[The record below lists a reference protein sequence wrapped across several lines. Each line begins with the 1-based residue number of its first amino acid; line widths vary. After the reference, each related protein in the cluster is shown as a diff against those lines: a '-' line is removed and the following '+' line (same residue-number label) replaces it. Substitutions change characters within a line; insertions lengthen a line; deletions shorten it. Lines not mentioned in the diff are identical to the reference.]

1 MHGVILEKSL
11 WIPFGTI
18 QGPIV
23 TTYFCALKII
33 IISIKENICFFHHR
47 EKTAYTLRENGYSP
61 DIFFDF
67 SVGQDLVNSTWR
79 TIYLDQAG
87 LGLSREYLIKG
98 VENERVQHYFEY
110 MKTVRLIIFP

>member
-1 MHGVILEKSL
+1 LCFEDDNNKYKRE
-11 WIPFGTI
+11 
-18 QGPIV
+18 
-23 TTYFCALKII
+23 YF
-33 IISIKENICFFHHR
+33 FFHYR
-47 EKTAYTLRENGYSP
+47 EKTAYSLRENGYSP

-110 MKTVRLIIFP
+110 MKTVSAHQQTKTVWVI

>member
-1 MHGVILEKSL
+1 MCFEDNNNKYKRKYL
-11 WIPFGTI
+11 
-18 QGPIV
+18 
-23 TTYFCALKII
+23 
-33 IISIKENICFFHHR
+33 FFHYR

-110 MKTVRLIIFP
+110 MKTVSAHQQTKTVWVI

>member
-1 MHGVILEKSL
+1 MCFEDDNNKYKRI
-11 WIPFGTI
+11 
-18 QGPIV
+18 
-23 TTYFCALKII
+23 
-33 IISIKENICFFHHR
+33 FFHYR
-47 EKTAYTLRENGYSP
+47 EKTAYILRENGYSP

-98 VENERVQHYFEY
+98 MENERVQHYFEY
-110 MKTVRLIIFP
+110 MKTVSAYSSVKKVFPKAANFRL